1 LIVSTVGAVLVLAAA
16 TGAAGKA
23 PPTGIELCGRD
34 GCTTI
39 AGADAERVVISLYGS
54 RSAPAAP
61 APSFLLRWQW
71 NASERKAWWVPRSGV
86 VRGLDGGWMSLDIP
100 AEAVLKWAA
109 DGLEPFPAPT
119 LTRVVV
125 GRRVAE
131 NPQSYLGLLR
141 AGKLAASFDGAR
153 GFVDVRLTSLEPSPW
168 TNGSAWVMVSKARNF
183 VWRDVWVYRVPQTLA
198 ERARS
203 GLSLTPF
210 SRASR

>member
-1 LIVSTVGAVLVLAAA
+1 LA
-16 TGAAGKA
+16 T
-23 PPTGIELCGRD
+23 E
-34 GCTTI
+34 
-39 AGADAERVVISLYGS
+39 
-54 RSAPAAP
+54 
-61 APSFLLRWQW
+61 
-71 NASERKAWWVPRSGV
+71 
-86 VRGLDGGWMSLDIP
+86 
-100 AEAVLKWAA
+100 
-109 DGLEPFPAPT
+109 LEPFPAPT